1 MSLEEM
7 KYRRLRLEMVIKYIQ
22 DDIDEIE
29 EWLKDKKTDKDK
41 FILKKKRTGKK
52 RVLQRKQDELREL
65 EEEIQQ
71 EEMRRNMKGLW
82 N

>member
-41 FILKKKRTGKK
+41 FILRKKRAGKK
-52 RVLQRKQDELREL
+52 RAQQRKIEELREL

-71 EEMRRNMKGLW
+71 EEMRRNMKGMW
-82 N
+82 S

>member
-41 FILKKKRTGKK
+41 FIPRKKRAGKK
-52 RVLQRKQDELREL
+52 RAQQRKIEELREL

-71 EEMRRNMKGLW
+71 EEMRRNMKGMW
-82 N
+82 S